1 MIISSSAGAMMQA
14 PVNAYSSQSS
24 GAKGQVGANDVAAAK
39 MVNSANEMQENTVSQ
54 LYASIGKGTQI
65 NTTA

>member
-1 MIISSSAGAMMQA
+1 MNISSSAASMMQA

-24 GAKGQVGANDVAAAK
+24 GGNGQVGVNDVAAAK
-39 MVNSANEMQENTVSQ
+39 MVKSANEMQESTVSQ